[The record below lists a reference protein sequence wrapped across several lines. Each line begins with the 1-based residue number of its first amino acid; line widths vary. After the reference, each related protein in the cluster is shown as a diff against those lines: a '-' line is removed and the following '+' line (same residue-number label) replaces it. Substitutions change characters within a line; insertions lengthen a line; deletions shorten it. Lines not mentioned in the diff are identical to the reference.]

1 MSLKNINLD
10 IDDENQLLSES
21 EEEND
26 PQIMISFSS
35 IEQEKKEKLQKKTK
49 KPNTDPDIQSLIEEL
64 SNNFGHKV
72 SINQKSKNKG
82 QIEITYTNA
91 DEREIIIDKL
101 KTFKGD

>member
-1 MSLKNINLD
+1 MSVSA
-10 IDDENQLLSES
+10 LS
-21 EEEND
+21 
-26 PQIMISFSS
+26 SS
-35 IEQEKKEKLQKKTK
+35 MRKKTK

-101 KTFKGD
+101 KTFNDD